1 MRLIALLVLATLALN
16 LHAAETR
23 IPDADIAIAKQLR
36 DRALEGSGAFE
47 IVESLTTE
55 VGHRMAGSANDAA
68 GVAWAVA
75 KLEALG
81 FDRVWTEPVT
91 FPVWSRG
98 EESARLVAPRE
109 QVLAVAALGGS
120 VGTPPE
126 GVSGEIV
133 HFEDF
138 AALQAA
144 DEDAVRGKIAY
155 VGYRMQRARDGS
167 GYGPAVSVRVTGA
180 AVAGRLGA
188 KALIIRSIGTSDSRF
203 PHTGV
208 MRYGDAITRIP
219 AAAVSNADAD
229 LIENLL
235 RRGTVSLELKLGA
248 RERGEYTS
256 HNVIAEI
263 TGREQPEAFAL
274 MGAHLDSWDL
284 GTGAIDDGAGI
295 AITFA
300 AGRLILALDQRPRRS
315 IRVVAFGAEENGI
328 FGARAYQQAN
338 VANIG
343 NHLIAGESD
352 FGGGRVYQLD
362 AAVKPEARAAIDQM
376 LEVLAPLGIEKGR
389 DDASGSADFGPMRRS
404 GMAAIDLRQD
414 GTVYFDYH
422 HTADDTLDKLSPADL
437 DQNTAAW
444 AVVMWLAA
452 NAEGD
457 FGSGEAPLTP
467 EAQP

>member
-1 MRLIALLVLATLALN
+1 MRPAIALALS
-16 LHAAETR
+16 LLLGPLFAADTR

-36 DRALEGSGAFE
+36 DSALQGSGAFE

-55 VGHRMAGSANDAA
+55 VGHRMPGSANDAR
-68 GVAWAVA
+68 GVAWAVS

-98 EESARLVAPRE
+98 EESARIISPRE
-109 QVLAVAALGGS
+109 QPMAIAALGGS

-144 DEDAVRGKIAY
+144 DEDTVRGKIAY

-167 GYGPAVSVRVTGA
+167 GYGPAVGVRVTGA

-188 KALIIRSIGTSDSRF
+188 KALIIRSIGTADSRF

-229 LIENLL
+229 MIENLL
-235 RRGTVSLELKLGA
+235 RRGPVQMELKLGA

-256 HNVIAEI
+256 QNVIAEI
-263 TGREQPEAFAL
+263 TGREEPQAFAL

-284 GTGAIDDGAGI
+284 GVGAIDDGAGI
-295 AITFA
+295 GITFA
-300 AGRLILALDQRPRRS
+300 AGRLILDLEQRPRRS
-315 IRVVAFGAEENGI
+315 IRIIAFAAEEIGLI
-328 FGARAYQQAN
+328 GARAYQAAQAD
-338 VANIG
+338 NIAS
-343 NHLIAGESD
+343 HLIGGESD
-352 FGGGRVYQLD
+352 FGGGRIYQLD
-362 AAVKPEARAAIDQM
+362 AAVKPAARGAIDQM
-376 LEVLAPLGIEKGR
+376 MDVLAPLGIEKGR
-389 DDASGSADFGPMRRS
+389 DDAGGGPDFGPMRRS
-404 GMAAIDLRQD
+404 GMAAVDLRQD

-422 HTADDTLDKLSPADL
+422 HTADDTLDKLVPADL
-437 DQNTAAW
+437 DQNVAAW
-444 AVVMWLAA
+444 AALMWMAA

-457 FGSGEAPLTP
+457 FGSGEPPLAPEELP
-467 EAQP
+467 